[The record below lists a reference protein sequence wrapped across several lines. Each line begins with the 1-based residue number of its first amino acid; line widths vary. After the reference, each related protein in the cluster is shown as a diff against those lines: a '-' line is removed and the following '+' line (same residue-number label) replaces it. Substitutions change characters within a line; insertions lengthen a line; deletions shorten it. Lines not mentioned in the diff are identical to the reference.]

1 VRPLR
6 RFSRLLQLSYPFRTP
21 YPSLPSPP
29 PARGPP
35 VSPSGPNF
43 SLGRHLNIRLCH
55 LPSPLNLAALLPIL
69 SLSLSLSLS
78 AAFFLPCRVVVRRD
92 DVRLHVDM
100 TLKRDPLLASRT
112 HRQPISFVSYT
123 GAVEGRERA
132 SIIPRSTDDGIIDR
146 GSRSSWKRDLEWR
159 RIIRHGVGVSRE
171 EGALFVHALV
181 R

>member
-1 VRPLR
+1 
-6 RFSRLLQLSYPFRTP
+6 
-21 YPSLPSPP
+21 
-29 PARGPP
+29 
-35 VSPSGPNF
+35 
-43 SLGRHLNIRLCH
+43 
-55 LPSPLNLAALLPIL
+55 
-69 SLSLSLSLS
+69 
-78 AAFFLPCRVVVRRD
+78 
-92 DVRLHVDM
+92 VDM